1 MSSKQIY
8 KDCCKFLN
16 KQARIGFRSVE
27 KRLRNSEWKNGLAMV
42 HLASAGLD
50 KNAGIGSVRV
60 VADPALCPALTARIR
75 ATGGGGV
82 PGHRATT
89 RHALL
94 KTYRYIL

>member
-1 MSSKQIY
+1 M
-8 KDCCKFLN
+8 
-16 KQARIGFRSVE
+16 E
-27 KRLRNSEWKNGLAMV
+27 EWVRDV

-82 PGHRATT
+82 PGHGATT
-89 RHALL
+89 RHLL
-94 KTYRYIL
+94 KIRDEDSDPVGCVDFWLAESKTACSDNMKSFSS